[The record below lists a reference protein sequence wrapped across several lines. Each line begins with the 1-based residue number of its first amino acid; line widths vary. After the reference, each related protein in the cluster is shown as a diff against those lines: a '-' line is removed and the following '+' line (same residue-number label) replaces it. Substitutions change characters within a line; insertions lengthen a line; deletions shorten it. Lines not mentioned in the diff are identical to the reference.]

1 MTRPRIVVVGA
12 GFAGFTAARKLAKLA
27 RGGADIVVINPTDY
41 FLYLPLL
48 PEVAAAVLEPRRVT
62 VSLADTLPGVRVVLG
77 HVGKFDLTGRT
88 VTYRDPEG
96 GVSTIGYHRLVIAA
110 GSVNKLLPVP
120 GVTEYAHG
128 FRGIPEALFLRDHMT
143 RQIEMADNATDD
155 AEVQARCTF
164 VVVGAGYTGTEV
176 AAQGVLYTDALVKD
190 RPALRGRTRWLLVD
204 TADRVLPSLD
214 GRLAVA
220 ADKVLRERGVETLM
234 QTSVKEATADG
245 VHLSTGEYV
254 PTRSLIWCVGVR
266 PDPLIESIGL
276 PTREGR
282 LVVDEFL
289 TVPGHPEVSAIGDAA
304 AVPDLTMPG
313 RITGMTAQHA
323 TRQGDTAAK
332 NIAASYGR
340 GRRRAYKHH
349 DLGFVVDLGG
359 LDSAAN
365 PLGVPLSGIAAKA
378 VTRGY
383 HLLSMPGN
391 RVRVAADWL
400 LDAVLPRQGVQLGLV
415 PGAAVPLDS
424 AAPDAMPDTGM
435 TAERQPT

>member
-1 MTRPRIVVVGA
+1 MARPRIVIVGA
-12 GFAGFTAARKLAKLA
+12 GFAGFTAARALSKLS
-27 RGGADIVVINPTDY
+27 RGGAEIVVINPTDY

-48 PEVAAAVLEPRRVT
+48 PEVATGILEPRRVS
-62 VSLADTLPGVRVVLG
+62 VSLTAILPGVRVILG
-77 HVGKFDLTGRT
+77 HAEEFDLDGRT
-88 VTYRDPEG
+88 VTWRDPD
-96 GVSTIGYHRLVIAA
+96 GVKDTLGYHRLVIAA

-120 GVTEYAHG
+120 GVTQYAHG
-128 FRGIPEALFLRDHMT
+128 FRGIPEALYLRDHMT
-143 RQIEMADNATDD
+143 RQIEMAGNAVD
-155 AEVQARCTF
+155 EQECQARCTF

-176 AAQGVLYTDALVKD
+176 AAQGVLYTEALVKR
-190 RPALRGRTRWLLVD
+190 RPHLHGKPRWLLID

-214 GRLAVA
+214 ERLAVA
-220 ADKVLRERGVETLM
+220 SDKVLRERGVELLT

-245 VHLSTGEYV
+245 VHLSNGEYV
-254 PTRSLIWCVGVR
+254 PTKSLIWCVGVR
-266 PDPLIESIGL
+266 PDPLVDGMGL

-289 TVPGHPEVSAIGDAA
+289 TVPGHPDVYACGDAA

-313 RITGMTAQHA
+313 QITGMTAQHA
-323 TRQGDTAAK
+323 TRHGTTVAK
-332 NIAASYGR
+332 NIAASYGH

-365 PLGVPLSGIAAKA
+365 PLGVPLTGIVAKA

-391 RVRVAADWL
+391 RVRVASDWL

-424 AAPDAMPDTGM
+424 SAPQALPDTGL
-435 TAERQPT
+435 TAGKQAS